1 MFDSYTVALLGILV
15 LILTVLVQGLVAA
28 IVKAS
33 EPGAIPGKIDLTLSH
48 SSFVFRANRTFANS
62 LENIAVMLGA
72 SFLAIFVGVDAF
84 WTGVII
90 SIMAVSRI
98 VHMILYYSISTEKN
112 PSPRSYFY
120 LISLIATILLLVL
133 CGIYIV

>member
-90 SIMAVSRI
+90 TIMAVSRI
-98 VHMILYYSISTEKN
+98 VHMILYYSISTEKK

-133 CGIYIV
+133 CGIHIV